1 MRKLVLCSDQ
11 QVGVS
16 DELDAKL
23 LELLCETKGKIGII
37 PSETDRNLR
46 YFKRTSGHYE
56 DLGFNNFMHFDAG
69 HEFDA
74 SLIPQLLK
82 CDAIH
87 LSGGETAPFL
97 MNLKNQGMLSIL
109 NKYVQNGGVLIGVS
123 AGAMLM
129 CASIDICNAVADEN
143 TKIQNAK
150 KKGKDAPK
158 AKAKSGLALNLVPFE
173 FFPHYENSEFINQ
186 QIQIYVNAV
195 RRTVVASDDSQGV
208 VVLGDEIILVGEP
221 TVFVP
226 K

>member
-1 MRKLVLCSDQ
+1 MRKLVLYSDQ

-56 DLGFNNFMHFDAG
+56 DLGLNNFMHFDAG
-69 HEFDA
+69 QEFDA

-87 LSGGETAPFL
+87 LSGGETSPFL
-97 MNLKNQGMLSIL
+97 MNLKNHGMLPVLS
-109 NKYVQNGGVLIGVS
+109 KYVQNGGVLIGVS

-129 CASIDICNAVADEN
+129 CPSIDICNAVADEN
-143 TKIQNAK
+143 TMIQNAK
-150 KKGKDAPK
+150 KKRKEAPK
-158 AKAKSGLALNLVPFE
+158 TKEKSVSAMNLVSFE
-173 FFPHYENSEFINQ
+173 FFPHYENSDFTNH
-186 QIQIYVNAV
+186 QIQSYVNKV
-195 RRTVVASDDSQGV
+195 RRNVIASDDSQGV
-208 VVLGDEIILVGEP
+208 VILGEEIFLMGEP
-221 TVFVP
+221 TVFTP
-226 K
+226 R